1 VGWAKL
7 GHAGHEAF
15 LSRVATDGLARD
27 LNRSTGEVGPKTV
40 GPGLQNK

>member
-7 GHAGHEAF
+7 GHEAF
-15 LSRVATDGLARD
+15 LGQVAADGLARD
-27 LNRSTGEVGPKTV
+27 LNRSTREVGPKIV